1 MKHKIIEEIKKSIK
15 SKYNISDD
23 TKISIEKPKNKE
35 HGDISTN
42 IALILAKKVKKNP
55 IEICEKLKDELNTS
69 SLFDSID
76 IAKPGFINFK
86 LSVSSLTDSLKNI
99 VKLEN
104 NYGKN
109 KSGKNKKVLVEF
121 VSANPTGPLTVGH
134 GRGAIIGDVISNI
147 LKWNGYKVDREYYY
161 NNAGR
166 QMRILGESLKSRYY
180 ESLNLEYNFP
190 EDGYKGEYINDI
202 ASSLIEKYDDS
213 LLNKSDDFFKDTA
226 EEFIFSDIKTTL
238 KKIGLKFDNYFNEN
252 ELYENKK
259 IYDVIDK
266 LNDKKLIYKKDNAT
280 WFKATKIGMEMDR
293 VLIKSTGEPTYRLP
307 DIAYHETKFER
318 GYDLCVDIFGAD
330 HMDAYPD
337 VLAAI
342 EQLGHNKNNIKVIIH
357 QFISILEDN
366 EIVKMST
373 RKGNFITLE
382 KLIDDVGIDV
392 VRYFFIMRSINSH
405 LNFDLKLAKE
415 KSEKNPIFYIQYAH
429 ARICT
434 ILDEVSF
441 NEKPDLSL
449 LNDNKEIKLIY
460 FIIEF
465 EELILKLSKNLE
477 PQLLTNYLFD
487 LASQFHKYYATCRII
502 DNENNQLTQSRIFL
516 IKSVKII
523 LSNGLNI
530 LGISCPKRM

>member
-1 MKHKIIEEIKKSIK
+1 M
-15 SKYNISDD
+15 
-23 TKISIEKPKNKE
+23 
-35 HGDISTN
+35 
-42 IALILAKKVKKNP
+42 
-55 IEICEKLKDELNTS
+55 
-69 SLFDSID
+69 
-76 IAKPGFINFK
+76 
-86 LSVSSLTDSLKNI
+86 
-99 VKLEN
+99 
-104 NYGKN
+104 
-109 KSGKNKKVLVEF
+109 
-121 VSANPTGPLTVGH
+121 
-134 GRGAIIGDVISNI
+134 
-147 LKWNGYKVDREYYY
+147 
-161 NNAGR
+161 
-166 QMRILGESLKSRYY
+166 
-180 ESLNLEYNFP
+180 
-190 EDGYKGEYINDI
+190 
-202 ASSLIEKYDDS
+202 
-213 LLNKSDDFFKDTA
+213 
-226 EEFIFSDIKTTL
+226 
-238 KKIGLKFDNYFNEN
+238 
-252 ELYENKK
+252 YENKK

-266 LNDKKLIYKKDNAT
+266 LNDKKLIYEKDNAT

-307 DIAYHETKFER
+307 DIAYHVTKFER

-342 EQLGHNKNNIKVIIH
+342 EQLGYNKNSIKVIIH

-382 KLIDDVGIDV
+382 KLIDDVGVDV

-434 ILDEVSF
+434 ILDEISF
-441 NEKPDLSL
+441 NENPDLSL

-460 FIIEF
+460 FLIEF

-502 DNENNQLTQSRIFL
+502 DNENKQLTQSRIFSNKKCKNNL
-516 IKSVKII
+516 I
-523 LSNGLNI
+523 
-530 LGISCPKRM
+530 

>member
-1 MKHKIIEEIKKSIK
+1 MKHKIIKEISNSIKKI
-15 SKYNISDD
+15 YENIDD
-23 TKISIEKPKNKE
+23 ITISVEKPKNKK

-42 IALILAKKVKKNP
+42 VALLLAKKVKKNP
-55 IEICEKLKDELNTS
+55 IEICEELKVELIKS
-69 SLFDSID
+69 SLFDSLE

-86 LSVSSLTDSLKNI
+86 LAISSLTNSLKKITDLN
-99 VKLEN
+99 N

-109 KSGKNKKVLVEF
+109 NSGHQKKVLVEF

-134 GRGAIIGDVISNI
+134 GRGAIIGDVVSNI
-147 LKWNGYKVDREYYY
+147 LIWNGYKVDREYYY

-166 QMRILGESLKSRYY
+166 QMRILGESLKARYY
-180 ESLNLEYNFP
+180 ELLNIDYDFP
-190 EDGYKGEYINDI
+190 EDGYKGDYLKKI
-202 ASSLIEKYDDS
+202 ASSLVDDKKDA
-213 LLNKSDDFFKDTA
+213 LLNKPDDFFKDNA
-226 EEFIFSDIKTTL
+226 EKYIFNQIKKTL
-238 KKIGLKFDNYFNEN
+238 AKIGLKFDNYYNEN
-252 ELYENKK
+252 QLYENKK
-259 IYDVIDK
+259 IFDVVDK
-266 LNDKKLIYKKDNAT
+266 LKNKKLIYEKEGAT
-280 WFKATKIGMEMDR
+280 WFKATAIGLEADR

-307 DIAYHETKFER
+307 DIAYHATKFER

-342 EQLGHNKNNIKVIIH
+342 EQLGFNKSNVKVIIH

-382 KLIDDVGIDV
+382 KLIDEVGIDV

-434 ILDEVSF
+434 ILDQHDTVKEPS
-441 NEKPDLSL
+441 LSL
-449 LNDNKEIKLIY
+449 LKHEQEIKLIY
-460 FIIEF
+460 LLIEF

-477 PQLLTNYLFD
+477 PQILTNYLFD
-487 LASQFHKYYATCRII
+487 LATKFHKYYATCRIV
-502 DNENNQLTQSRIFL
+502 NESEDELTQSRLYL
-516 IKSVKII
+516 INAIRI
-523 LSNGLNI
+523 TLSNGLNI
-530 LGISCPKRM
+530 LGISSPERM